1 MPGRSFASHSTRSPS
16 DVASFTTLHTSLRN
30 QLPELN
36 REGDK
41 ILNEEALAKL
51 VDGVMRFQRDHLGR
65 VSCLCIVCAV
75 HVCLIISHSLQI
87 ANCAP
92 CPL

>member
-1 MPGRSFASHSTRSPS
+1 MVFTAISYGGQYPSIHPRSPS

-51 VDGVMRFQRDHLGR
+51 VDGVMRFQRDPFGR
-65 VSCLCIVCAV
+65 VRCLCIFCAV
-75 HVCLIISHSLQI
+75 NLCLIVS
-87 ANCAP
+87 
-92 CPL
+92 